1 MRRVSKNRGG
11 YGFRGRW
18 GVSQRTRLT
27 TKPGSTTQN
36 THRRDLLAAGPTGAE
51 LPGQAVAWASSS
63 AKPRVLLGL
72 TGMPGPIVV
81 VNVTFLRYLPLAAA
95 GLSLITS
102 SRAAA

>member
-11 YGFRGRW
+11 YGFRGGS
-18 GVSQRTRLT
+18 GVPECTKST

-36 THRRDLLAAGPTGAE
+36 AVRADVPAAGPAGAE
-51 LPGQAVAWASSS
+51 PQGQAVAWASSS
-63 AKPRVLLGL
+63 VKPRVLLGS

-102 SRAAA
+102 SMAAA